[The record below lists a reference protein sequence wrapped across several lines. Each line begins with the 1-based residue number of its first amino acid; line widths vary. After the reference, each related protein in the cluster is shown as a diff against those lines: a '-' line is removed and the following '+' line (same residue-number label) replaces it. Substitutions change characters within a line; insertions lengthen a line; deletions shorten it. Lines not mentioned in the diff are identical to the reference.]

1 MGPRGL
7 VLLLPLAALLAAPRA
22 SAQEPDR
29 GQETSL
35 PDTLLRLNAAS
46 ILFDRNAN
54 TYNWTGA
61 VRLDTVVAATEVS
74 FRGALNSNAVAVE
87 DPAGTR
93 KLRSDQTTLS
103 LSLGQP
109 VAPGLRARLLWSSLV
124 NADNRSA
131 GLSDVSN
138 HGLLA
143 GVAWSP
149 LPELTLT
156 PLAGYRWENQSE
168 ANDRGPGYAL
178 LATTGAIVTEGY
190 RLLAAGQILH
200 YDLAPRAFDRDF
212 LRASLDAQ
220 FSPGS
225 RDSLEVGFSRLRR
238 DFYVG
243 GGSTV
248 ESRVE
253 QVFDGANLLAYDV
266 GGGVHTQLFVRLTAR
281 QLDKNLLYEPS
292 VPDTLRTFDTV
303 IDELRLAAHLQG
315 DYRTAGFDASLRL
328 SHLERTESHAARLAD
343 AVSAAV
349 EALWRLQNIREQ
361 AKDNASRWTSLTG
374 SLTGRPGGR
383 HRITLTGSASILRY
397 DTPSGLNVEDRDE
410 SLFILALGTFHP
422 LNRFLDLAL
431 TLEGTQSHVVYLL
444 GDRSANNA
452 VNRVLRLAPRS
463 WFRPAPWLTSMN
475 EFEVLAN
482 YTVYDFEDVLAQARS
497 FSYRQFAWA
506 DSTVLDFDSR
516 LGLDFLAYL
525 RFYDRGQLDWGDFTE
540 RLENSFA
547 ERTFAGQVRYVP
559 SHGLSFAVGLRSF
572 SQDRYRYDG
581 TAKVLES
588 TLRSFGPTCVV
599 LWQVAARGSIALR
612 GWLEQRTQQDGMRR
626 TYPNMTM
633 QLQIAL

>member
-7 VLLLPLAALLAAPRA
+7 ALLLPLAALLDAPRA
-22 SAQEPDR
+22 AAQEPDR
-29 GQETSL
+29 GQDTSL
-35 PDTLLRLNAAS
+35 PDTLLRFNAAS

-74 FRGALNSNAVAVE
+74 LRGALNSNAVAVE
-87 DPAGTR
+87 DPGGTR

-109 VAPGLRARLLWSSLV
+109 VAPDLRARLLWSSLV

-143 GVAWSP
+143 GAAWSP

-156 PLAGYRWENQSE
+156 PLVGYRWENQSE

-178 LATTGAIVTEGY
+178 LATTGAIMTEGY
-190 RLLAAGQILH
+190 RLLAAGQVLH

-243 GGSTV
+243 GGTTV

-253 QVFDGANLLAYDV
+253 QVFDGANLLSFDA

-292 VPDTLRTFDTV
+292 VPETLRTFDTV

-315 DYRTAGFDASLRL
+315 DYRTAGFDVSLRL

-343 AVSAAV
+343 AASAAV

-361 AKDNASRWTSLTG
+361 AKDNASRWTSLAG

-422 LNRFLDLAL
+422 LSRFLDLAL

-452 VNRVLRLAPRS
+452 VNRVLRLAPRT

-506 DSTVLDFDSR
+506 DSTVLDLDGR

-559 SHGLSFAVGLRSF
+559 SHGFSVAVGLRSF
-572 SQDRYRYDG
+572 SQDRYRYEG

-599 LWQVAARGSIALR
+599 LWQAAARGSIALR
-612 GWLEQRTQQDGMRR
+612 GWLEQRTQQDGVQR